1 LIRPAPGALA
11 DRPGAMQDPRALWR
25 GQGNRS
31 IGGVMEDYDRIEIM
45 REALNKILALVAP
58 DEWDELRGP
67 GEIRDIARA
76 ALVDD

>member
-1 LIRPAPGALA
+1 
-11 DRPGAMQDPRALWR
+11 
-25 GQGNRS
+25 
-31 IGGVMEDYDRIEIM
+31 MEDYDRIEIM